1 MKKIKNMERTL
12 FESEELSR
20 IIKEE
25 IVKTEGTDCDEESR
39 EDLDEFIALQDE
51 ACDAETDDEDC
62 VNDFEDIEYD
72 DDRLKSI
79 LKNNAKVQEKDFEK
93 SLAFLDDMV
102 GLDQVKQKLQR
113 LGRYVQ
119 WRDQLEIAG
128 IDTSVFPQPNLTF
141 MFLGSPGTGKT
152 TVAKHMG
159 KILKSLDLILTD
171 EVHEYRREDLI
182 GQNYGSEE
190 QNTREALNKS
200 AGGVFF
206 LDEAYQ
212 CFKQSVDKRD
222 PGYHILEIMMQEFE
236 NPSRCIIM
244 AGYKEEMTELFKV
257 NQGFRSRI
265 PDENIIEFTEPSEQ
279 MLVDVAT
286 NAFRKMSLNLT
297 HDADAMLRQHIHGM
311 WQNKDKDFG
320 NARIIRQL
328 AESVVIN
335 HANRIMT
342 TTRCDDFTISES
354 DIRQSIVQPQ
364 RESPTRTHIG
374 FV

>member
-1 MKKIKNMERTL
+1 MKKIKNMEKTL

-79 LKNNAKVQEKDFEK
+79 LKNNAKVLEKDFEK

-119 WRDQLEIAG
+119 
-128 IDTSVFPQPNLTF
+128 
-141 MFLGSPGTGKT
+141 
-152 TVAKHMG
+152 
-159 KILKSLDLILTD
+159 
-171 EVHEYRREDLI
+171 
-182 GQNYGSEE
+182 
-190 QNTREALNKS
+190 
-200 AGGVFF
+200 
-206 LDEAYQ
+206 
-212 CFKQSVDKRD
+212 
-222 PGYHILEIMMQEFE
+222 
-236 NPSRCIIM
+236 
-244 AGYKEEMTELFKV
+244 
-257 NQGFRSRI
+257 
-265 PDENIIEFTEPSEQ
+265 
-279 MLVDVAT
+279 
-286 NAFRKMSLNLT
+286 
-297 HDADAMLRQHIHGM
+297 
-311 WQNKDKDFG
+311 
-320 NARIIRQL
+320 L
-328 AESVVIN
+328 AESAVIN
-335 HANRIMT
+335 HANCIMT